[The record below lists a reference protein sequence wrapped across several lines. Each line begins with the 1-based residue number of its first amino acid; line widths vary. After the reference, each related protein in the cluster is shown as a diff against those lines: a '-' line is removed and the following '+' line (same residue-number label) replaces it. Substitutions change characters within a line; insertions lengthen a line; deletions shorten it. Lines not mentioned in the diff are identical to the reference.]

1 MAGAQI
7 NSLLPLHSSST
18 HTRVYA
24 KLIGTNSLL
33 ETLNQLQTQ
42 GKLVGTKQRTPPPLH
57 PPSSPRC

>member
-7 NSLLPLHSSST
+7 NSLLPLNSSST

-33 ETLNQLQTQ
+33 ETLTSCRLRVN
-42 GKLVGTKQRTPPPLH
+42 
-57 PPSSPRC
+57 